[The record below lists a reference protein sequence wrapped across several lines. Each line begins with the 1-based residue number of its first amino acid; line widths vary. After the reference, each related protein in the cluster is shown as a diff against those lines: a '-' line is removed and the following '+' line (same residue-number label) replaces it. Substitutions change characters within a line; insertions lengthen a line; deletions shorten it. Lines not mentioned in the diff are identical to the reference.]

1 MRTFKTMLFTIVFL
15 AVTSLSAAAQT
26 SCPQCSDAGA
36 VMSAEEIADWRT
48 NEVDK
53 AVNLD
58 GRQYK
63 KIYRIFLRE
72 ERAIESIMDNCEVQ
86 TIPPYPNEI
95 IGSYGM
101 GNGYPRGPVGNLRI
115 QWSARVRHSEALGE
129 EPASGTQEIAIREIP
144 TPAVGGK
151 EIDSKEYLDA
161 REAKV
166 QKILTAEQYI
176 LWREL
181 YSA

>member
-1 MRTFKTMLFTIVFL
+1 MRTFKTLLFTIVFL

-26 SCPQCSDAGA
+26 SCPQCSEAGT
-36 VMSAEEIADWRT
+36 VMSARERAEWRT
-48 NEVDK
+48 KEVGK
-53 AVNLD
+53 AVDLD
-58 GRQYK
+58 GEQYR
-63 KIYRIFLRE
+63 KIYRIFLKE
-72 ERAIESIMDNCEVQ
+72 GNAIESVLENCEVQ
-86 TIPPYPNEI
+86 GTPPYPNEI

-129 EPASGTQEIAIREIP
+129 EPASGSQEIAIREIP

-181 YSA
+181 YT